1 MTRISACL
9 GVCVLAFSSSLAWA
23 QSARPVAPG
32 AEAAPEAAAAG
43 TQVALIDIGYIF
55 RKHPGYVAR
64 RDALLEKAKTLTNG
78 ETTARSQLQ
87 KESTKLK
94 DFQPGSLEFKQLE
107 AQLTQQA
114 SDFQVQQQLARRELA
129 EEEVKLYYQT
139 YVEVQK
145 IIDRLADT
153 YGIQLVVRFDREPM
167 EATDPDSIRR
177 GLMNPVVFQRNLDI
191 TDMVLAEMVKTSP
204 PGPPGTAGRTLPRLK

>member
-1 MTRISACL
+1 MTRISLCL
-9 GVCVLAFSSSLAWA
+9 GACALALCSSIASA
-23 QSARPVAPG
+23 QATRPAATTAPVA
-32 AEAAPEAAAAG
+32 AAGG

-64 RDALLEKAKTLTNG
+64 RDALMEKAKSLTSG
-78 ETTARSQLQ
+78 EATARSQLQ

-94 DFQPGSLEFKQLE
+94 EYQPGSLEYKQLE

-129 EEEVKLYYQT
+129 EEEVKLYYET

-145 IIDRLADT
+145 IIDRLAEA

-177 GLMNPVVFQRNLDI
+177 GLMNPVVYQRGLDI
-191 TDMVLAEMVKTSP
+191 TDLVMKEMPSHVSDNGGLRGQQFQRK
-204 PGPPGTAGRTLPRLK
+204 